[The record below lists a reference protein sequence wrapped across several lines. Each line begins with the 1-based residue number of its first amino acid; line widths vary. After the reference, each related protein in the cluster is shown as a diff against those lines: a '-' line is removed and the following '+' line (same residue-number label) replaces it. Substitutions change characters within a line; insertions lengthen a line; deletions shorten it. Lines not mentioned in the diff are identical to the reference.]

1 MTPKVIIAKVTK
13 YNFMELISE
22 LMKVIKLLG
31 VDLDLWMHLHRIPK
45 VKISTLKFIMK
56 EFQDNEFKDSVLK
69 SGLKFYHPTIIVL
82 MGTPI
87 SHKME
92 CLKERLRK
100 LHQSQA
106 QTALIGLVLWKNFV
120 YQYLLIN
127 LTMED
132 EVLSKIR
139 YPEYWKNSHAYW
151 EADSWNGKVFN
162 SIFDANNE
170 NVKR

>member
-1 MTPKVIIAKVTK
+1 M
-13 YNFMELISE
+13 
-22 LMKVIKLLG
+22 
-31 VDLDLWMHLHRIPK
+31 
-45 VKISTLKFIMK
+45 KISTLKFIMK

-151 EADSWNGKVFN
+151 EADSWSKFFKVKLPRFTY
-162 SIFDANNE
+162 SISIILYFLKK
-170 NVKR
+170 KR